1 MTKEELNS
9 RIKELLKE
17 EVPSVDFSQSDRMAE
32 NGYIDSLSLTRIIQA
47 LSLEF
52 DVTIPYEDIVPENFN
67 SVQSMV
73 ELVSGLLDG

>member
-1 MTKEELNS
+1 MTKEELNF

>member
-73 ELVSGLLDG
+73 ELVSGLLEG